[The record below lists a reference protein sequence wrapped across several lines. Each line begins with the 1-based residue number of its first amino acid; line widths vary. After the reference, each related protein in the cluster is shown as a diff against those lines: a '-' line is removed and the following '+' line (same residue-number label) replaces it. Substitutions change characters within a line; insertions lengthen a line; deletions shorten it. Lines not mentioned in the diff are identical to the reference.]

1 MQIVG
6 VSFDA
11 PTKNQAWAEE
21 EGFRF
26 DLWSDDARTLALTY
40 GAASDGSQGSASRIT
55 VLLDPLGDL
64 ALVYADGIDVG
75 THPDEVLHDCQVLW
89 GGG

>member
-11 PTKNQAWAEE
+11 PAKNQAWAED
-21 EGFRF
+21 EGFAF
-26 DLWSDDARTLALTY
+26 DLWSDDARVLALTY
-40 GAASDGSQGSASRIT
+40 GAADSATQSAASRIT

-64 ALVYADGIDVG
+64 ALEYTSGISVG
-75 THPDEVLHDCQVLW
+75 THPSDVLADCQVLW
-89 GGG
+89 GR